1 MVTHR
6 YKACNRDFRF
16 RMTELMEEGVMK
28 RLNEIKALA
37 QTQRL
42 HDKAK
47 RVIQRAFGSRRA
59 VHHYEYLD

>member
-1 MVTHR
+1 
-6 YKACNRDFRF
+6 
-16 RMTELMEEGVMK
+16 MEEGVMK